1 MLIGLICKGRRLA
14 SSQPPIQPMRT
25 VASAFALLLCSA
37 APALSASWQ
46 DFRDYGVGEG
56 RATTLKRCER
66 GRQMNARG
74 LSEFD
79 PRKLALIRAD
89 LLKSGRSPAEVDA
102 VEKGYGA
109 AMKIVCPEVW

>member
-1 MLIGLICKGRRLA
+1 
-14 SSQPPIQPMRT
+14 MRT

-37 APALSASWQ
+37 VPALAATWQ
-46 DFRDYGVGEG
+46 EFRDYGVGEG
-56 RATTLKRCER
+56 RPTTVKRCER

-79 PRKLALIRAD
+79 PRKLAMIRAD
-89 LLKSGRSPAEVDA
+89 LLKSGRTPAEVEA

-109 AMKIVCPEVW
+109 AMKIVCPDVW

>member
-56 RATTLKRCER
+56 RAATLKRCER